1 MKKKILAR
9 WQLYLLLLL
18 PLLYIIIFA
27 YVPMGGLII
36 AFKQY
41 AEEYKLNFG
50 FVRDINED
58 LFINNTEYHE
68 DMSHDSWRPLSDLL

>member
-1 MKKKILAR
+1 MVNGIMNFEFQDNCVEFLIDKTSDPASR
-9 WQLYLLLLL
+9 Q
-18 PLLYIIIFA
+18 IITI
-27 YVPMGGLII
+27 
-36 AFKQY
+36 
-41 AEEYKLNFG
+41 NFG